1 MGLKR
6 HIVSLAV
13 IAGCALGGAAPSIAG
28 DIPVES
34 AATTFNVHVSSFKE
48 MHFLRVVRQA
58 YDYSCGSAAVATL
71 LTYHY
76 NHPVLESSALKAMFE
91 VGDQD
96 QIRKE
101 GFSLLDMKRY
111 LASIGYRAEGYEVS
125 LDKIATAGVPGI
137 VLIKVKGYQHFV
149 VLKGIRGDSVL
160 LGDPALGAKFVSR
173 AEFSD
178 MWNGIFFVIVGH
190 TNEAKKEFN
199 RTEDW
204 ATVSTAPLSAVNAG
218 WSLANVMLMTPGR
231 GNF

>member
-6 HIVSLAV
+6 HILCIGL
-13 IAGCALGGAAPSIAG
+13 IAGCALSAPPSIAG

-34 AATTFNVHVSSFKE
+34 ASTTFNVHVRSLKE
-48 MHFLRVVRQA
+48 IHFLRVVHQA
-58 YDYSCGSAAVATL
+58 YDFSCGSAAVATL

-76 NHPVLESSALKAMFE
+76 NHPVLEASVLKDMFE
-91 VGDQD
+91 VGEQD
-96 QIRKE
+96 KIRKE

-111 LASIGYRAEGYEVS
+111 LASIGFRAEGYEVG
-125 LDKIATAGVPGI
+125 LDKIAEVGVPGI
-137 VLIKVKGYQHFV
+137 VLIKTKGYLHFV

-173 AEFSD
+173 AEFSS

-204 ATVSTAPLSAVNAG
+204 ATVSRAPLSAINAG
-218 WSLANVMLMTPGR
+218 WSLANLMLLMPGR
-231 GNF
+231 NNF